1 MKNQYKIRTIMC
13 KGCGRIITGRMPAN
27 RKYYSLEC
35 WRKSRH
41 PQRET
46 GKIVKCE
53 WCGKEVYKPK
63 SLLLKAKHHFCS
75 RECANNYQAK
85 NKLTFICKV
94 CGKEFKWSKSRLKQ
108 ETPKYCSIECRNKD
122 KEWIQD
128 TCIKGNLMQQNKKG
142 LNKLEL
148 AGRKILQDLGV
159 KFQEQV
165 LMFNKFLVDVLIPD
179 KKIIIQCDGDYWHSK
194 PKRKKLDESQD
205 AYLTKCGYKVIRI
218 KESQMKNSKE
228 EVYDYL
234 KRAIHETN

>member
-1 MKNQYKIRTIMC
+1 MGNQYKIRTIKC
-13 KGCGRIITGRMPAN
+13 KGCGQIITKRMPIG
-27 RKYYSLEC
+27 RKYCSLEC
-35 WRKSRH
+35 WRGSKH
-41 PQRET
+41 PQRKT

-63 SLLLKAKHHFCS
+63 SLLNYKHHFCS
-75 RECANNYQAK
+75 CECANKYQAR

-94 CGKEFKWSKSRLKQ
+94 CGKQFNWSKSRLKQ
-108 ETPKYCSIECRNKD
+108 QMPKYCSIECRNKD
-122 KEWIQD
+122 KDWIQNA
-128 TCIKGNLMQQNKKG
+128 CIKGNLVQQNKKG

-179 KKIIIQCDGDYWHSK
+179 KKIIIQWDGDYWHNK
-194 PKRKKLDESQD
+194 AERNKLDKSQD

-218 KESQMKNSKE
+218 KESQIKNNREKT
-228 EVYDYL
+228 YDYL
-234 KRAIHETN
+234 KRTI